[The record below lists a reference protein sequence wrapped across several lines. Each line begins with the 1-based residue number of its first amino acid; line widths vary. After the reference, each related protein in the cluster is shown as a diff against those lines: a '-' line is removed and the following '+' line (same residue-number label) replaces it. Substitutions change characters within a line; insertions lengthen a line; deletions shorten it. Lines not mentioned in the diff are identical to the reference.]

1 MFEDIMPIFTSPQL
15 HSDLITALE
24 LQINESF
31 PTKPDVIVALE
42 SRGFLFGPT
51 LALRL
56 GCSFVPVRKPG
67 KLPGPVETATFV
79 KEYGKDEFQMQQG
92 AIKEGQ
98 TVIVVDDLLA
108 TGGSAGAAGTLVKK
122 SGGKTLG
129 YLFLIELGFLDGKSK
144 LDAPVYTVLK
154 GQDEAEEKTAEQ
166 KLPLGQTKE
175 KGGRF
180 QPVQDAG
187 GAAAE
192 TRL

>member
-1 MFEDIMPIFTSPQL
+1 MPIFTSPQL

-24 LQINESF
+24 LQISESF

-108 TGGSAGAAGTLVKK
+108 TGGSAGAAGSLVKK

-154 GQDEAEEKTAEQ
+154 GQDEPEEKTVEQ
-166 KLPLGQTKE
+166 KMPLGLTKE

-192 TRL
+192 TRP

>member
-1 MFEDIMPIFTSPQL
+1 MPIFTSPEL

-24 LQINESF
+24 LEIKQAF

-67 KLPGPVETATFV
+67 KLPGAVETATFV
-79 KEYGKDEFQMQQG
+79 KEYGKDEFQIQKE
-92 AIKEGQ
+92 AIKDGQ
-98 TVIVVDDLLA
+98 NVIVVDDLLA

-122 SGGKTLG
+122 SGGKLMG
-129 YLFLIELGFLDGKSK
+129 FLFLIELGFLNGRSK
-144 LDAPVYTVLK
+144 LDAPVYTVMK
-154 GQDEAEEKTAEQ
+154 GQNEDEEKSEQ

-175 KGGRF
+175 SSSEVK
-180 QPVQDAG
+180 PVQNAG
-187 GAAAE
+187 GASE
-192 TRL
+192 TQRP